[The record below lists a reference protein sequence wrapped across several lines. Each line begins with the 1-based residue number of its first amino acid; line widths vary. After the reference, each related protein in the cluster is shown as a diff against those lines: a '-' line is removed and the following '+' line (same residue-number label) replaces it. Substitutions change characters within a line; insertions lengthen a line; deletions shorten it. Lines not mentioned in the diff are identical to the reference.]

1 MFEDLFIYLA
11 RNFVKGE
18 YIKLTVFQGLLWSAA
33 DIFLVFCLL
42 RVRDVVQSSGSQASA
57 RLRYIL
63 LGFSALL
70 TPLLFFCRQSG
81 TFFFMESVIFGLQ
94 YGILIYTLVR
104 DSSSIL
110 AELKEHIS

>member
-1 MFEDLFIYLA
+1 MAEELFIYLA

-18 YIKLTVFQGLLWSAA
+18 YIRLTVFQGLLWSVA
-33 DIFLVFCLL
+33 DIFLVFCIL
-42 RVRDVVQSSGSQASA
+42 RVRDVARRPCSQAAA

-70 TPLLFFCRQSG
+70 TPLLFFCRHPG
-81 TFFFMESVIFGLQ
+81 IFFFLESVIFGFQ

-104 DSSSIL
+104 DSFSIL
-110 AELKEHIS
+110 TELRKHIS

>member
-1 MFEDLFIYLA
+1 MFEELFIYVA

-42 RVRDVVQSSGSQASA
+42 RVRDVALRSGSQAA
-57 RLRYIL
+57 VRLRYIL

-70 TPLLFFCRQSG
+70 TPLLFFCRQPG
-81 TFFFMESVIFGLQ
+81 TFFFLESVIFGLQ

-110 AELKEHIS
+110 AELREHIS